1 MSKERASLFGLG
13 VDTVGMEEAVCRAME
28 LVGGKGGYVVT
39 LNPEM
44 CMRALDDEKF
54 AGTVRG
60 AALVVPDGIGTVW
73 ALGRLGFKDVPKG
86 PGIELAE
93 AVAARCAANGTGV
106 YLLGAKPGVAERAA
120 AYLVLKYKGLK
131 VIGVKDGYYAKGDER
146 RTAQEVA
153 NSGPGVVFVAMGAGR
168 QESFMELA
176 CSLRDG
182 IAMIGIGGSFDVFA
196 GDVRRAP
203 DMVRKL
209 GMEWL
214 YRGLSQP
221 SRLKRLA
228 RLPAFALTVLMRP
241 DLARNGRNR

>member
-1 MSKERASLFGLG
+1 MLFRSY
-13 VDTVGMEEAVCRAME
+13 EH
-28 LVGGKGGYVVT
+28 
-39 LNPEM
+39 
-44 CMRALDDEKF
+44 
-54 AGTVRG
+54 
-60 AALVVPDGIGTVW
+60 
-73 ALGRLGFKDVPKG
+73 
-86 PGIELAE
+86 
-93 AVAARCAANGTGV
+93 
-106 YLLGAKPGVAERAA
+106 
-120 AYLVLKYKGLK
+120 
-131 VIGVKDGYYAKGDER
+131 
-146 RTAQEVA
+146 
-153 NSGPGVVFVAMGAGR
+153 NSGAGVVFVAMGAGR